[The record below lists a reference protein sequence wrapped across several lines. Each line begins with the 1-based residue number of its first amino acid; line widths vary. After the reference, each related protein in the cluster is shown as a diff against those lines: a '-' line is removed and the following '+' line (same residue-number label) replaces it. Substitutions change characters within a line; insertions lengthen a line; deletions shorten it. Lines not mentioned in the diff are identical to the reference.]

1 MTAPADARE
10 SGERDEEAEMA
21 GTNDRTGTRP
31 DDAARCTECGKE
43 RASAEEANE
52 EVTHCEWC
60 GAEYPV
66 PDED

>member
-1 MTAPADARE
+1 
-10 SGERDEEAEMA
+10 MA
-21 GTNDRTGTRP
+21 GDDKTGTQQASP
-31 DDAARCTECGKE
+31 PRCRECGAKH
-43 RASAEEANE
+43 ASAEEANE

>member
-1 MTAPADARE
+1 MADAHD
-10 SGERDEEAEMA
+10 G
-21 GTNDRTGTRP
+21 TGTTKEP
-31 DDAARCTECGKE
+31 QERCTACGAE

-66 PDED
+66 PDGG